1 MVVRL
6 ARGAQLMCQ
15 PTPLLSDAPII
26 SELPPPSSPPCSP
39 GVLWQQRLQVS
50 LRLLHRLATAEAPAL
65 RQSMDV
71 GVDRERVHPKRLSHD
86 HRRCLVADSRQGLQ
100 LLKAGGDGA
109 AVALQQQLSGRG

>member
-1 MVVRL
+1 
-6 ARGAQLMCQ
+6 
-15 PTPLLSDAPII
+15 
-26 SELPPPSSPPCSP
+26 
-39 GVLWQQRLQVS
+39 
-50 LRLLHRLATAEAPAL
+50 
-65 RQSMDV
+65 MDV